1 MNRLA
6 FAPLAFTLLAT
17 PALAH
22 FGDHTALSLMALA
35 EHVFETDHIVF
46 AAIAVLTGVLAYRAG
61 KRAGRNERG
70 DVS

>member
-6 FAPLAFTLLAT
+6 FLALSLLAT

-22 FGDHTALSLMALA
+22 QGNHTHLDLAALA
-35 EHVFETDHIVF
+35 AHVFETDHIVF
-46 AAIAVLTGVLAYRAG
+46 AAIAVLTGIFAYRAG

-70 DVS
+70 DA